1 MTPRDQTEWERLNA
15 YVDGEASPEEREAM
29 REKARRDP
37 LVMLQIEGLRRI
49 KRDIRS
55 AGQRSSRPLPVRAA
69 LAVLTVLVAATVG
82 AAIGILGSGRGQF
95 GGGVS
100 PDDPS
105 DPLAGALL
113 ATVPAE
119 SRMEGTR
126 AEILDL
132 GSAGFRLKT
141 VLAGMGRKGWTGF
154 IYQGPHGC
162 RVGLATLIRG
172 AAPRSA
178 LGGGTRTWNVN
189 DRAFVLLA
197 PNMDRERF
205 ERLADAVEILSRS
218 GESAAT
224 RVALS
229 EAATGRPC
237 LS

>member
-37 LVMLQIEGLRRI
+37 LVMLQIEGLRRL

-55 AGQRSSRPLPVRAA
+55 TGQRSSRPLPVRAA

-82 AAIGILGSGRGQF
+82 AAIGIYGSGQGQF
-95 GGGVS
+95 GGVS

-119 SRMEGTR
+119 SRSEGTR
-126 AEILDL
+126 AEIPDL
-132 GSAGFRLKT
+132 GPAGFRLMT
-141 VLAGMGRKGWTGF
+141 VLAGMGRKGWTAF

-218 GESAAT
+218 GESPAT

-229 EAATGRPC
+229 EVATGRPC